1 MSPILQVPPDAHEAT
16 VDGAGFLIQINF
28 LPTFVHTSVTFFPFV
43 VYEVVVLAFLQESP
57 LRAAEATLGR
67 AIIETRQS
75 TAVALVTNRRE
86 GFMGKQYSLRVRL
99 K

>member
-1 MSPILQVPPDAHEAT
+1 
-16 VDGAGFLIQINF
+16 
-28 LPTFVHTSVTFFPFV
+28 
-43 VYEVVVLAFLQESP
+43 VYDVVVLAFLQESP

-86 GFMGKQYSLRVRL
+86 GFMGKQ
-99 K
+99 